1 MGTFQ
6 LDGYI
11 KGESQRSSS
20 ARRYIGDK
28 ETIDPLSV
36 HWAHQDVK
44 FVILREIV
52 RDNGDR
58 FVPDHAGDGESG
70 NSSRSAT
77 SAAAGSVVKEPIIGE
92 VPGTGIAL
100 QADGNLVSSFEISRY
115 RESGRKAAASARC
128 DRGYLDPADAL

>member
-11 KGESQRSSS
+11 KGESELSSS

-77 SAAAGSVVKEPIIGE
+77 SAAAGSVVKEPVIGE
-92 VPGTGIAL
+92 ESRTGVAL
-100 QADGNLVSSFEISRY
+100 QADGNLVSSFEIGRY
-115 RESGRKAAASARC
+115 RECGRKAAASA
-128 DRGYLDPADAL
+128 